1 MSSTTGLR
9 KAISTGDLK
18 MTTRSYRSY
27 TLDRTKALDNKRQ
40 ICNNEHINY
49 AMKPGKNFVVEY
61 STAAYELAKTVTA
74 QILQS
79 NDFKENFA
87 IVEQIGQDQTNA
99 IVDLVYKIYN
109 RKQNGQTGNQ
119 LKFAINM
126 YHTQCKMNVNGNRV
140 DIFVN
145 DIFDKIRKKN

>member
-1 MSSTTGLR
+1 
-9 KAISTGDLK
+9 

-109 RKQNGQTGNQ
+109 RKQNGQTGHQ

-145 DIFDKIRKKN
+145 DIFDKICEKTN

>member
-1 MSSTTGLR
+1 MYNNNNNQ
-9 KAISTGDLK
+9 ISQGYLHW
-18 MTTRSYRSY
+18 RSQNHNQKLQIVSF
-27 TLDRTKALDNKRQ
+27 RQ
-40 ICNNEHINY
+40 QETICNNEHINY
-49 AMKPGKNFVVEY
+49 AMKLGKNCIVEY
-61 STAAYELAKTVTA
+61 SAAAYELEKTVTA

-79 NDFKENFA
+79 NDFKENVA
-87 IVEQIGQDQTNA
+87 IVEQVGQDQTNA

-109 RKQNGQTGNQ
+109 RKQNGQTGIQ

-145 DIFDKIRKKN
+145 DIFDKICEKN